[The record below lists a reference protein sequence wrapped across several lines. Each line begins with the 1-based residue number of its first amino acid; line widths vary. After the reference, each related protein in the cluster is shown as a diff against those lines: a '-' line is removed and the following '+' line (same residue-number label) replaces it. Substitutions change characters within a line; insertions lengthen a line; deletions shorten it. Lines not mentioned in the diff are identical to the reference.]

1 MNINKLIIPKCVLFL
16 STLLYSFVSYSQS
29 LDNSITTNILEQL
42 LKNEISSNNLFKE
55 FSDNTEYQTSEDRIH
70 NLTEEN
76 IETIRNYLI
85 SDHRRES
92 NLEKEYKER
101 AKTRLSLIG
110 YDMFQKLY
118 DTNLK
123 SLKKRVGGVQDNYII
138 GQGDEIII
146 QLKGGKNQRIV
157 KKVLNNG
164 RIILPF
170 SEPLIVAGL
179 TFQETKELIQS
190 AVKESLIETDAYISL
205 GEIKQINVTVS
216 GEVNIPGQ
224 YTVSSLSS
232 VLDVILMSGGIKKQ
246 GSLRNISIFSNGKK
260 KNLDLYNII
269 FGLNPSELQSTF
281 LSEGSLI
288 LVPPIGKTVGIVGS
302 VNRPGIYEFS
312 ANKTKISDIFSLSG
326 ANSILRE
333 FFVKRLTDDMLD
345 KVNLNLQINDFVSN
359 KDLIFIIPKEM
370 SSSGL
375 VNVQGSVKIPFSY
388 PIEKYSS
395 LSKIIPNEK
404 FLREDAISL
413 PLF

>member
-1 MNINKLIIPKCVLFL
+1 MNVYKFIISKCVFFVFILF
-16 STLLYSFVSYSQS
+16 TSFESYSQS
-29 LDNSITTNILEQL
+29 LDSTINSNLLEQL
-42 LKNEISSNNLFKE
+42 FQNQIISDDFISE
-55 FSDNTEYQTSEDRIH
+55 FSSTTEYERKEDRLH
-70 NLTEEN
+70 NLTEDN
-76 IETIRNYLI
+76 IEIIRNYLL
-85 SDHRRES
+85 SDLKKDS
-92 NLEKEYKER
+92 NLEKEYIAR
-101 AKTRLSLIG
+101 ARTNLSLVG

-118 DTNLK
+118 DTNLN
-123 SLKKRVGGVQDNYII
+123 SLEYRAGGVQDNYII

-146 QLKGGKNQRIV
+146 QLTGGKNQRIV

-170 SEPLIVAGL
+170 SEPIMVAGL
-179 TFQETKELIQS
+179 TFQKTKELIQS
-190 AVKESLIETDAYISL
+190 AVKEFLIETDAYISL

-224 YTVSSLSS
+224 FTVSSLSS
-232 VLDVILMSGGIKKQ
+232 VLDVILMSGGINKQ
-246 GSLRNISIFSNGKK
+246 GSLRNITIYSNGK

-269 FGLNPSELQSTF
+269 FGLNPSELQSIF

-288 LVPPIGKTVGIVGS
+288 LVPPIGKTVGIVGN

-312 ANKTKISDIFSLSG
+312 DNKTKISDIFSIAG
-326 ANSILRE
+326 ATSSSRE
-333 FFVKRLTDDMLD
+333 FFVKRVTEDLTDTVD
-345 KVNLNLQINDFVSN
+345 LNLKNNDFILN

-395 LSKIIPNEK
+395 ISKK
-404 FLREDAISL
+404 
-413 PLF
+413 